1 MTTPEEDKI
10 TKLQSPVYK
19 NKKKFHQISQCTKKS
34 GLQFEQAVAKNG
46 TGVKVILT
54 SLILQ

>member
-19 NKKKFHQISQCTKKS
+19 NKKRFHQISQCTKKKS
-34 GLQFEQAVAKNG
+34 GLQFEQAVAMAL
-46 TGVKVILT
+46 V
-54 SLILQ
+54 